1 MTSSCKN
8 VLSLASAI
16 IEQYFYSG
24 LLLGW
29 ASLVYIMKEDGI
41 YENECSDDD
50 SNSGRFSFHNDTFE
64 LEGQCATTCKNQDL
78 RFNVSSLVTRLSCLM
93 TQPCQTQ
100 FSGNFRDSNDHI

>member
-8 VLSLASAI
+8 ALSLASAI

-78 RFNVSSLVTRLSCLM
+78 RFNVSSLSY
-93 TQPCQTQ
+93 
-100 FSGNFRDSNDHI
+100 DS